1 MTNLEGIAF
10 NEVSD
15 KTGMVYAA
23 FRKTLKA
30 NYFIVWRDIVIGYIL
45 LFSTILFYFFIERK
59 FGISWQSILSLPI
72 LAFIAAFWLAFI
84 QLFVHE
90 AAHYNIHPNKKTNDL
105 LANVFLCVILGVNI
119 KSYRLTHSKH
129 HVRLGQTDDTEHSYF
144 NRLTLLF
151 VLKMLTGIHVL
162 DVLKSRNELNNA
174 QTKQSLSQS
183 RKALIAGALLNF
195 SFLLLL
201 VIFGYYLTAI
211 LWIATVIVFY
221 PFFATIRQLLEHR
234 ADEYK
239 EDINFK
245 EVNHGKNSRMFS
257 SNLFSYFMG
266 GAGFDRHLLHHW
278 DPEISYTR
286 LRDVEKFLVDTD
298 KCGHVIKEA
307 KTGYFKTFQ
316 KLLR

>member
-15 KTGMVYAA
+15 SKGTIYSSY
-23 FRKTLKA
+23 RKTLKA
-30 NYFIVWRDIVIGYIL
+30 NFTIVWRDITIGYFL
-45 LFSTILFYFFIERK
+45 LVATVVFYFILEK
-59 FGISWQSILSLPI
+59 SFGISWLTIISLPFV
-72 LAFIAAFWLAFI
+72 AFIAAFWLAFI

-105 LANVFLCVILGVNI
+105 LANIFLCVILGVNI

-129 HVRLGQTDDTEHSYF
+129 HVKLGQTEDTEHSYF
-144 NRLTLLF
+144 NKLTPLF

-162 DVLKSRNELNNA
+162 DVLKSRNKLNNA
-174 QTKQSLSQS
+174 QTEKSLSQS
-183 RKALIAGALLNF
+183 KSALLLGALLNF
-195 SFLLLL
+195 SFLLVL
-201 VIFGYYLTAI
+201 VIFGYFLTAA

-234 ADEYK
+234 GEEYNS
-239 EDINFK
+239 DINFK
-245 EVNHGKNSRMFS
+245 EINHGKNSRLFK

-286 LRDVEKFLVDTD
+286 LKDVERFLSDTE
-298 KCGHVIKEA
+298 KCGPIVKEA
-307 KTGYFKTFQ
+307 QTGYFETFL
-316 KLLR
+316 KLIK